1 MFKTI
6 KSDFQELIRWIK
18 NYLFHKRHSIR
29 LKLAIRL
36 ADMKQKAWNKQYF
49 VILSQ
54 TDKLISINN
63 NEVEK
68 LKRMPRY
75 TKGQLKNIE
84 QAFRKREEE
93 SEAEMK
99 NKGFSSDEIRH
110 NLYDMKLIRERTM
123 IRLKRMKLLPKELD
137 GLKLR
142 RTSFYYTPLS
152 RNNDPGMSPEDRKEA
167 KIRYLNYAR
176 KYLMK

>member
-1 MFKTI
+1 
-6 KSDFQELIRWIK
+6 
-18 NYLFHKRHSIR
+18 
-29 LKLAIRL
+29 
-36 ADMKQKAWNKQYF
+36 MKQKAWNKQYF

-68 LKRMPRY
+68 LKRLPRY

-84 QAFRKREEE
+84 AALRKREEE
-93 SEAEMK
+93 AEFEMRK
-99 NKGFSSDEIRH
+99 DGVSLEERRIAN
-110 NLYDMKLIRERTM
+110 YDMKLIRERTM
-123 IRLKRMKLLPKELD
+123 IRLKRMKLLPKDLD

-142 RTSFYYTPLS
+142 RTAFYYTPLS